1 MDTLPL
7 EDLILKTSEN
17 PSAANCKALLARL
30 AEAGNPLPADDAARL
45 ELLWEA
51 KPWSGEISPEIA
63 GFVLGVAA
71 LGGCDNALYRKLL
84 AGAVKRSLP
93 PYLAYP
99 PVLRALGVRDTKRP
113 APEVALR
120 LKRLML
126 IKNGTVIYLPDS
138 ARWGVA
144 GTVDGINGTLPVSS
158 FSGRGSSASLPLE
171 SVLGNVVMLSP
182 GTELS
187 RLVLAG
193 ASPLASPL
201 FRAMVERHALEP
213 VPAEVMREMA
223 RTGCA
228 AALDGSRFESYWK
241 QQESAAAPAAPAAGG
256 RVSSA
261 GRSLKEID
269 VLLAAEKAAGE
280 PPAYTENDFLGLEAF
295 FRRMRPET
303 AARETKLLA
312 QVVAGIAERT
322 SEADL
327 PRLQGI
333 VAGKLPFWPAVPARA
348 TYADLA
354 VWGALPVKVME
365 SLVRFG
371 TAVSGQEYLAALAVR
386 LPLKALNCLAPRIA
400 PEALFRALASGRGCG
415 ADVMV
420 WTWKNH
426 KKLAGTELVGLLTAD
441 NVLRTLATEDP
452 PKEWGAARREL
463 RQLLMDNADFQGALI
478 VSAGSVE
485 ALTTVLSSALF
496 LSAGERQSLI
506 VKLARISP
514 EFLSHLEHG
523 AGRKILDSAGG
534 EQPGAPEVSA
544 HLSSLRSQSRMKA
557 ELDDIINVQIPENRE
572 ALKVARAHG
581 DFRENAEFDAA
592 KERRNEL
599 TRRRNELERE
609 LERFQTVTMAE
620 VKVDDAAVIGSEI
633 ELAYSDG
640 KQETY
645 WLLGAW
651 DGDPARHFLSYRAR
665 LGAAVLNKRVGD
677 EFDAPGN
684 RRAKLVAVRPL
695 PAEIVAELD
704 RE

>member
-1 MDTLPL
+1 MDTASL
-7 EDLILKTSEN
+7 EELILKTSEK
-17 PSAANCKALLARL
+17 PAAANCTALLAQL
-30 AEAGNPLPADDAARL
+30 TAAGETLSADNAAKL

-51 KPWSGEISPEIA
+51 KPWSGEVTPEIA

-71 LGGCDNALYRKLL
+71 LGGCDNSLYRKLL

-99 PVLRALGVRDTKRP
+99 PVLRALGVRDTRRP
-113 APEVALR
+113 PLEVSRR
-120 LKRLML
+120 LKRLL
-126 IKNGTVIYLPDS
+126 LLKNGTVIYLPDS
-138 ARWGVA
+138 SRWGVA
-144 GTVDGINGTLPVSS
+144 GTVDGINGTLPISS
-158 FSGRGSSASLPLE
+158 FSGRGSSSSLPLE
-171 SVLGNVVMLSP
+171 NVLGNVVMLSP

-193 ASPLASPL
+193 SSPLASQL
-201 FRAMVERHALEP
+201 FRAMIGRHALEP

-228 AALDGSRFESYWK
+228 AGLDAGRFESYWS
-241 QQESAAAPAAPAAGG
+241 QESSAAAPAAVGGG

-261 GRSLKEID
+261 GRGLKEID
-269 VLLAAEKAAGE
+269 VLLTAEKSAGN
-280 PPAYTENDFLGLEAF
+280 PPAFGEKDFAGFEAF
-295 FRRMRPET
+295 FKRMRPET
-303 AARETKLLA
+303 ASREVKLLA

-322 SEADL
+322 PEAQY
-327 PRLQGI
+327 PRLKEI

-348 TYADLA
+348 TNADLA
-354 VWGALPVKVME
+354 VWGALSVKAME

-371 TAVSGQEYLAALAVR
+371 VAISDQEYLAALAVR
-386 LPLKALNCLAPRIA
+386 LPLKALNCLAPRVDADIF
-400 PEALFRALASGRGCG
+400 FRALTGGRGCG
-415 ADVMV
+415 ADAMV
-420 WTWKNH
+420 WIWKNH
-426 KKLAGTELVGLLTAD
+426 KRLEGTELVKLLTID
-441 NVLRTLATEDP
+441 NVIRTLATEDP

-463 RQLLMDNADFQGALI
+463 RQLLMDDPAFQGALI
-478 VSAGSVE
+478 VSSGGVE

-523 AGRKILDSAGG
+523 AGRKILDSAPDG
-534 EQPGAPEVSA
+534 EVPGAPEEGA
-544 HLSSLRSQSRMKA
+544 HFSSIHSQARMKA
-557 ELDDIINVQIPENRE
+557 ELDDIINVQQPENQK
-572 ALKVARAHG
+572 ALATARAHG

-609 LERFQTVTMAE
+609 LGRLQTITMAGI
-620 VKVDDAAVIGSEI
+620 KVDDAAVIGSEI
-633 ELAYSDG
+633 DLAYSDG

-645 WLLGAW
+645 WLLGEW
-651 DGDPARHFLSYRAR
+651 DGDPQRRFISYRAP
-665 LGAAVLNKRVGD
+665 LGAAVFNLHVGD
-677 EFDAPGN
+677 EFDAPGD

-695 PAEIVAELD
+695 PAELIAELD
-704 RE
+704 HE